1 LASTGNYTSA
11 AEVFAAVEGLEH
23 DVDARLQAIAAV
35 MPRAG
40 AFGSSVR
47 RDRERHRRERDE
59 LRRRLGLGP
68 APQPPPPPEA
78 DASLA
83 GLRQTQQ
90 ELVHAHAEGLP
101 ALGDARAVD
110 RLAAHMVDL
119 ARQLTVIDLWL
130 ELEDQDG

>member
-1 LASTGNYTSA
+1 LASTGSYTSA
-11 AEVFAAVEGLEH
+11 AEVFAAVEGLEQ
-23 DVDARLQAIAAV
+23 DVDARLQALEAV
-35 MPRAG
+35 IPRAA

-47 RDRERHRRERDE
+47 RDRERHRSERDD

-68 APQPPPPPEA
+68 ARRPPPPPET
-78 DASLA
+78 DVSLA